1 MVMLYDYF
9 TVQTESSN
17 AFEYYNK
24 IIKKELDWREREN
37 ILTIARE
44 YMKSIKKPVFYW
56 FMWFQEDLHI
66 NQ

>member
-1 MVMLYDYF
+1 MLYDYF
-9 TVQTESSN
+9 TEQMESSN

-24 IIKKELDWREREN
+24 IIKRELNRGEQKNN

>member
-1 MVMLYDYF
+1 MLYDYF
-9 TVQTESSN
+9 TGQMESSN

-24 IIKKELDWREREN
+24 IIKRELKRGEQKNN